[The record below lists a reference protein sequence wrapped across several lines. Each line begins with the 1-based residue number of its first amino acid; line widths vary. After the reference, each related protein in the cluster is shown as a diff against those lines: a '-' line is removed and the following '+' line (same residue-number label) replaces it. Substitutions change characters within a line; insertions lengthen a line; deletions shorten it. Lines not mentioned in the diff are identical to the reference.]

1 MIKQRNYV
9 SAFECFYEWYQ
20 IKQFFTLEE
29 VKVRFLIGREIHNIL
44 QLFIFRKLCKIIK
57 AKIKKETSLKIFW
70 FRDESWERKKCQKQC
85 VAAQLR
91 VPRMN

>member
-1 MIKQRNYV
+1 MTKQINYV
-9 SAFECFYEWYQ
+9 SAFECFNEWYQ

-29 VKVRFLIGREIHNIL
+29 VKVRFLIGREIQNIL

-70 FRDESWERKKCQKQC
+70 FRVKSWERKECQNSVLPLNLGFQE
-85 VAAQLR
+85 
-91 VPRMN
+91 